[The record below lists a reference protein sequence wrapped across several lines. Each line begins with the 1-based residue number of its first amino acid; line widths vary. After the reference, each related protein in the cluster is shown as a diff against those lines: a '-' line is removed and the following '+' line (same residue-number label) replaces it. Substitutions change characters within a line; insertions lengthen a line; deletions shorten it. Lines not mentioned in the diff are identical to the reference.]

1 MKDGKYASAIVGCGV
16 IGPWH
21 ATASENIEESYLA
34 AVCDVVEEK
43 AKSLAEE
50 RGVPD
55 SKVYTDY
62 AEMLKDDEVDIVHIC
77 TPSGMH
83 SDMAVAAAQAGKHV
97 LCEKPM
103 DITLEKAD
111 AMIGAADQAG
121 IKMGVIFQ
129 RRTYKSTQIARE
141 AVQSGKLGKMVLGD
155 CYQKYYRSP
164 EYYLSGEW
172 RGTWELDGGG
182 ALMNQGVHGI
192 DAIRYIMGKP
202 KSIYAKAD
210 HLVRDIEVEDT
221 ACAVIEWECGAFGVI
236 QGTTSVTPGQSCRLA
251 LHGDK
256 GTIELAD
263 KNIVTWKIEGEEEE
277 LPSTDDEP
285 TEGTASDPK
294 ALSASGHIAQLED
307 LIQAIKEDGRPMC
320 DGREGR
326 GALEIILAIYESAR
340 TGEVV
345 HF

>member
-1 MKDGKYASAIVGCGV
+1 MKDGKLASGIVGCGV
-16 IGPWH
+16 IGPFH
-21 ATASENIEESYLA
+21 ATAIANAEGTYLA
-34 AVCDVVEEK
+34 AVCDVVEDK
-43 AKSLAEE
+43 AKKLAEDN
-50 RGVPD
+50 GGA
-55 SKVYTDY
+55 KVYTDY
-62 AEMLKDDEVDIVHIC
+62 AEMLKDDEIDIIHVC

-83 SDMAVAAAQAGKHV
+83 SDMAVAAAQAGKNI

-103 DITLEKAD
+103 DITLPKAD
-111 AMIGAADQAG
+111 AMIEAVDKAG
-121 IKMGVIFQ
+121 VKMGVIFQ
-129 RRTYKSTQIARE
+129 RRTYKATQIARE

-202 KSIYAKAD
+202 KMLFAKAD

-236 QGTTSVTPGQSCRLA
+236 QGTTSVTPGQGCRIE
-251 LHGDK
+251 LHGEK
-256 GTIELAD
+256 GTISLAD
-263 KNIVTWKIEGEEEE
+263 KKITTWKIEGEEGE
-277 LPSTDDEP
+277 PPATDEAPAGD
-285 TEGTASDPK
+285 AANDPK
-294 ALSASGHIAQLED
+294 AISASGHICQLTD
-307 LIQAIKEDGRPMC
+307 LVQAIKEDRAPMC

-326 GALEIILAIYESAR
+326 GALEIILATYESSK
-340 TGEVV
+340 TGKPVY
-345 HF
+345 F

>member
-1 MKDGKYASAIVGCGV
+1 MKDGKFASGLVGCGV

-21 ATASENIEESYLA
+21 ATASENVAESYLA
-34 AVCDVVEEK
+34 AVCDCVEDK
-43 AKSLAEE
+43 ASKLADE
-50 RGVPD
+50 RGVA
-55 SKVYTDY
+55 KVYTDY
-62 AEMLKDDEVDIVHIC
+62 DEMLKDDEIDIVHIC

-83 SDMAVAAAQAGKHV
+83 SDMAVAAAQAGKHI

-111 AMIGAADQAG
+111 AMIAAVDKAG
-121 IKMGVIFQ
+121 VKMGIIFQ
-129 RRTYKSTQIARE
+129 RRTYKATQIARQ
-141 AVQSGKLGKMVLGD
+141 AVQSGRLGKMVLGD

-164 EYYLSGEW
+164 DYYLSGEW

-221 ACAVIEWECGAFGVI
+221 ACAVVEWECGAFGVI
-236 QGTTSVTPGQSCRLA
+236 QGTTSVTPGQGCRIE
-251 LHGDK
+251 LHGEK
-256 GTIELAD
+256 GTISLAD
-263 KNIVTWKIEGEEEE
+263 KKFTTWKIEGEEGDPPATEE
-277 LPSTDDEP
+277 GPAGD
-285 TEGTASDPK
+285 AANDPK
-294 ALSASGHIAQLED
+294 AISASGHIYQLND
-307 LIQAIKEDGRPMC
+307 LIQAIKQDSSPLC

-340 TGEVV
+340 TGKVV

>member
-1 MKDGKYASAIVGCGV
+1 MKDGKFASAIVGCGV

-21 ATASENIEESYLA
+21 ATASDNVEESYLA
-34 AVCDVVEEK
+34 AVCDVVEDK
-43 AKSLAEE
+43 AKALAEE
-50 RGVPD
+50 RGVA
-55 SKVYTDY
+55 KVYTDY
-62 AEMLKDDEVDIVHIC
+62 QDMLKDDEIDIIHVC

-103 DITLEKAD
+103 DITLGKAD
-111 AMIGAADQAG
+111 AMIQAADDAG

-129 RRTYKSTQIARE
+129 RRTYKTTQIARE
-141 AVQSGKLGKMVLGD
+141 VVQSGRLGKMVLGD

-164 EYYLSGEW
+164 DYYLSGEW

-202 KSIYAKAD
+202 KMLFARAD

-251 LHGDK
+251 LHGEK
-256 GTIELAD
+256 GTIELTD
-263 KNIVTWKIEGEEEE
+263 KKFVTWKIEGEEEGA
-277 LPSTDDEP
+277 PDMDE
-285 TEGTASDPK
+285 GDSGDTASDPK
-294 ALSASGHIAQLED
+294 ALSASGHITQLTD
-307 LIQAIKEDGRPMC
+307 LIQAIKEDRPPMC

-326 GALEIILAIYESAR
+326 GALEIILAIYESSK
-340 TGEVV
+340 TGKPVY
-345 HF
+345 FD

>member
-1 MKDGKYASAIVGCGV
+1 MKDGKFASAIVGCGV

-21 ATASENIEESYLA
+21 ATASDNVEESYLA
-34 AVCDVVEEK
+34 AVCDVVEERAK
-43 AKSLAEE
+43 ALAEE
-50 RGVPD
+50 RGVA
-55 SKVYTDY
+55 KVYTDY
-62 AEMLKDDEVDIVHIC
+62 EDMLKDDEIDIIHIC

-103 DITLEKAD
+103 DITLDKAD
-111 AMIGAADQAG
+111 AMIQAADDAG

-129 RRTYKSTQIARE
+129 RRTYKTTQIARE
-141 AVQSGKLGKMVLGD
+141 AVQSGRLGKMVLGD

-164 EYYLSGEW
+164 DYYLSGEW

-202 KSIYAKAD
+202 KMLFARAD

-251 LHGDK
+251 LHGEK
-256 GTIELAD
+256 GTIELTD
-263 KNIVTWKIEGEEEE
+263 KKFVTWKIEGEEEGA
-277 LPSTDDEP
+277 PDMDE
-285 TEGTASDPK
+285 GDSGDTASDPK
-294 ALSASGHIAQLED
+294 ALSASGHITQLTD
-307 LIQAIKEDGRPMC
+307 LIQAIKEDRPAMC

-326 GALEIILAIYESAR
+326 GALEIILAIYESSK
-340 TGEVV
+340 TGKPVY
-345 HF
+345 FD

>member
-1 MKDGKYASAIVGCGV
+1 MKDGRLASGIVGCGV

-21 ATASENIEESYLA
+21 ATATENVEESYLA
-34 AVCDVVEEK
+34 AVCDCVEDK
-43 AKSLAEE
+43 AKTLAEE
-50 RGVPD
+50 RGVA
-55 SKVYTDY
+55 KVYTDY
-62 AEMLKDDEVDIVHIC
+62 DEMLKDDEIDIIHVC

-83 SDMAVAAAQAGKHV
+83 SDMAVAAAQAGKHI

-103 DITLEKAD
+103 DITLDKCD
-111 AMIGAADQAG
+111 AMIDAVDNAG
-121 IKMGVIFQ
+121 VKMGIIFQ
-129 RRTYKSTQIARE
+129 RRTYKATQIARE
-141 AVQSGKLGKMVLGD
+141 AVQSGRLGKMVLGD

-164 EYYLSGEW
+164 DYYLSGEW

-236 QGTTSVTPGQSCRLA
+236 QGTTSVTPGQGCRIE

-256 GTIELAD
+256 GTIALAD
-263 KNIVTWKIEGEEEE
+263 KKFTTWKIEGEEEE
-277 LPSTDDEP
+277 PP
-285 TEGTASDPK
+285 ATEEGPAGDAANDPK
-294 ALSASGHIAQLED
+294 AIGASGHIYQLND
-307 LIQAIKEDGRPMC
+307 LIQAIKEDRRPLC

-326 GALEIILAIYESAR
+326 GALEIILAIYQSAK
-340 TGEVV
+340 TGKVV
-345 HF
+345 YF